1 MRQLGAARFPVEGRW
16 FGLSL
21 SLSLSLSPGKRWRW
35 WHAMFGEREKHWT
48 FECGETVTR
57 RGRTRGWLAMLRLWQ
72 PYRLLP
78 KQSKYQLDL
87 EINNHM
93 RCLEGRRRI
102 FGLIGGIL
110 EWLGGRVL
118 EGLAKR
124 GCACGSV
131 QGTSAKLQE
140 DHYIHAQRVVYATT
154 WDFPG
159 VG

>member
-1 MRQLGAARFPVEGRW
+1 MRRNSNSAREDYGMVSHVEIVAALP
-16 FGLSL
+16 
-21 SLSLSLSPGKRWRW
+21 
-35 WHAMFGEREKHWT
+35 
-48 FECGETVTR
+48 
-57 RGRTRGWLAMLRLWQ
+57 
-72 PYRLLP
+72 LLP

-93 RCLEGRRRI
+93 RCLEGRQRI

-140 DHYIHAQRVVYATT
+140 DHCIHAQKVVYATT